1 MVRQHG
7 IVTVLQTHILAS
19 LCPLQAH
26 QMEGQALWSQ
36 GMCSLKWL

>member
-7 IVTVLQTHILAS
+7 IVTVLQTGILAS

-26 QMEGQALWSQ
+26 QMEGEALQSQ
-36 GMCSLKWL
+36 GMCSPKWL